1 MKPKS
6 QIVNLPVYQPG
17 KPIEEVKRE
26 LGLEQVIK
34 LASNEN
40 PYGSSPAALE
50 AITREMTNISI
61 YPDGSSVEL
70 TGVLAKHLGVERNN
84 LIFGCGS
91 DEIIALIT
99 RAFFLPGDETIMADQ
114 TFSVYKS
121 NADIEG
127 AVSIEVPLKD
137 GTHDLSAMLAQINDK
152 TKAVWVCNPNN
163 PTGTIISE
171 QELTAFMDRVPAHVM
186 VILDEAYYEFVTDEA
201 YPQSIPLIERY
212 PNLVI
217 LRTFSKIYGLASL
230 RIGYG
235 IARPEIIDLINR
247 VREPF
252 NTSRFGQV
260 AAKAALLDQD
270 FVQECSKRNATDRDY
285 LQNEFARLGL
295 SYFPSQGNFIMVDLN
310 MPSANAFQSLLKQ
323 GIIVRSGF
331 NVYPTYIRVSV
342 GTSEQ
347 NRVFVTALENTLA
360 EKAVARP

>member
-1 MKPKS
+1 
-6 QIVNLPVYQPG
+6 
-17 KPIEEVKRE
+17 
-26 LGLEQVIK
+26 
-34 LASNEN
+34 
-40 PYGSSPAALE
+40 
-50 AITREMTNISI
+50 
-61 YPDGSSVEL
+61 
-70 TGVLAKHLGVERNN
+70 
-84 LIFGCGS
+84 
-91 DEIIALIT
+91 
-99 RAFFLPGDETIMADQ
+99 MADQ